1 MILEGIITGYIDCIY
16 CWDFK
21 RNFISEGINNL
32 SIIIG
37 IYIIRTS
44 SSKSTGVYILN
55 ELPYIMIFGHIFVT
69 ALNFILIQKADQ
81 YGKILFILKIIKIE

>member
-1 MILEGIITGYIDCIY
+1 MILEGIITGYIDCLY
-16 CWDFK
+16 CRDFK

-69 ALNFILIQKADQ
+69 ALSFILIQKADQ
-81 YGKILFILKIIKIE
+81 YGKIQFILKIIKIE